1 MKKNAYLSLGANLG
15 DRQANIR
22 EAVMRLG
29 KLGQVTAISS
39 LYETE
44 PVEVERENPWFLN
57 CAVAIETDIQAQKFL
72 AGVLEIERSMGRVR
86 TGPKGPRNIDID
98 ILFFDTDVIDT
109 PELTVP
115 HPAMQHRRFVLEP
128 LAEIAPDVKHPRL
141 NRTVLDLL
149 RSLPSDSGS
158 VIRAGQI

>member
-15 DRQANIR
+15 DRKANIR

-29 KLGQVTAISS
+29 KLGRATAISS

-57 CAVAIETDIQAQKFL
+57 CAVAIETDIEAKEFL

-86 TGPKGPRNIDID
+86 TAPKGPRNIDID

-128 LAEIAPDVKHPRL
+128 LAEIAPDIKHPRL

-149 RSLPSDSGS
+149 RSLPPDSGS
-158 VIRAGQI
+158 VIRADQI